1 MKAVTD
7 FDTKCTP
14 SGLFVKRFEES
25 LKGAH
30 PKISI
35 RLEMKALDK
44 LEVVQANQVDFFVV
58 NSQNVGTRPARRD
71 TVWEAI

>member
-1 MKAVTD
+1 MKSVTD

-14 SGLFVKRFEES
+14 SGFSVKRFEES

-44 LEVVQANQVDFFVV
+44 LEVVQANQIFFVV